1 MDDVEG
7 LRWRSFVVVW
17 WRLSLVEVFLNNGIV
32 VSKVGKVIEN
42 KKKKHTW
49 RRDVSN
55 LRPTCCCCCSSSCR
69 CQLVDDVPVV
79 RDLENNIS

>member
-17 WRLSLVEVFLNNGIV
+17 WRSSLVEVFLNNGIV

-42 KKKKHTW
+42 KKKNTY
-49 RRDVSN
+49 
-55 LRPTCCCCCSSSCR
+55 
-69 CQLVDDVPVV
+69 
-79 RDLENNIS
+79 LETQRLEPPPHLLLLS

>member
-17 WRLSLVEVFLNNGIV
+17 WRSSLVEVFLNNGIV

-42 KKKKHTW
+42 KKKKTY
-49 RRDVSN
+49 
-55 LRPTCCCCCSSSCR
+55 
-69 CQLVDDVPVV
+69 
-79 RDLENNIS
+79 LETQRLEPLPHLLLLL

>member
-42 KKKKHTW
+42 KKKKPYLET
-49 RRDVSN
+49 
-55 LRPTCCCCCSSSCR
+55 LR
-69 CQLVDDVPVV
+69 
-79 RDLENNIS
+79 LEPPPHLLLLL

>member
-17 WRLSLVEVFLNNGIV
+17 WRSSLVEVFLNNGIV

-42 KKKKHTW
+42 KKKKTYLA
-49 RRDVSN
+49 RDATS
-55 LRPTCCCCCSSSCR
+55 RTSAP
-69 CQLVDDVPVV
+69 PVV
-79 RDLENNIS
+79 VVVVVVVDVNWSMMYQ

>member
-17 WRLSLVEVFLNNGIV
+17 WRSSLVEVFLNNGIV

-42 KKKKHTW
+42 KIKKTY
-49 RRDVSN
+49 
-55 LRPTCCCCCSSSCR
+55 
-69 CQLVDDVPVV
+69 
-79 RDLENNIS
+79 LETQRLEPPPHLLLLL

>member
-42 KKKKHTW
+42 KKK
-49 RRDVSN
+49 
-55 LRPTCCCCCSSSCR
+55 
-69 CQLVDDVPVV
+69 
-79 RDLENNIS
+79 